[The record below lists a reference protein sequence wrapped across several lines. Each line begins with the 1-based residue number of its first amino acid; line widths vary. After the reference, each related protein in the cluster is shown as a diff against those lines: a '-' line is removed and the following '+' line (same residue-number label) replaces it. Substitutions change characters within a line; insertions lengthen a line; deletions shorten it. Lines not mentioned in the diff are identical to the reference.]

1 MGAAGHGMALHY
13 GEQQHYGGP
22 PVGMDPSRS
31 NVLLVYI
38 DDVEYTPTL
47 DALHTVFKTYGH
59 VQKMTIF
66 EKGGHW
72 QVRLQALATLR
83 TGFVVAQWLWL
94 QIAAESGSPSRLHAF
109 CWLMH
114 LPHVYIPIQRYC
126 CCLCAC
132 LSRVLADLVVTVMRI
147 VLACACRPLCSIQ
160 MRAQQIRR
168 KST

>member
-1 MGAAGHGMALHY
+1 MSWVDVVLLCRDFTNPYLPCEGGIQPPQVAGMGAAGHGMAQHY
-13 GEQQHYGGP
+13 GEQQQHYGGP

-72 QVRLQALATLR
+72 QVRLQTLVALEEASASFS
-83 TGFVVAQWLWL
+83 TGMQSCPAQL
-94 QIAAESGSPSRLHAF
+94 AGG
-109 CWLMH
+109 CM
-114 LPHVYIPIQRYC
+114 
-126 CCLCAC
+126 
-132 LSRVLADLVVTVMRI
+132 LSFG
-147 VLACACRPLCSIQ
+147 Q
-160 MRAQQIRR
+160 
-168 KST
+168 